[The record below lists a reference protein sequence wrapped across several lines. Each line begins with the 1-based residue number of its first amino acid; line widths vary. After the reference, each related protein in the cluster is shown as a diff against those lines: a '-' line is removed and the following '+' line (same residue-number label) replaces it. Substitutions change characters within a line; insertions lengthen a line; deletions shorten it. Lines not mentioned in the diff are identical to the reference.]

1 MRNFNRIV
9 NAVMFLTLS
18 ACNLPSNKTPLSA
31 PTIDTPP
38 SASSTPTLIPIE
50 TLLARLTS
58 TPEPTATPSLSVAF
72 ASDAPVNCRS
82 GPATSYSVIGELKP
96 GRQAEVIGK
105 SADLAWWY
113 VKNPSDPSTSCWL
126 FADVVTVVGNVELL
140 PVVKPPEVTVTGV
153 TVSVEPVLTSVTCDA
168 FPQSVT
174 LNIQISVS
182 GPSMVVWRWEE
193 SSTGDVSEEQRL
205 LVVEGGVKNVQAL
218 YQVKSARDYTM
229 IVRTLQPNEAAGEA
243 TFRAV
248 CTP

>member
-1 MRNFNRIV
+1 M
-9 NAVMFLTLS
+9 
-18 ACNLPSNKTPLSA
+18 
-31 PTIDTPP
+31 
-38 SASSTPTLIPIE
+38 
-50 TLLARLTS
+50 
-58 TPEPTATPSLSVAF
+58 
-72 ASDAPVNCRS
+72 
-82 GPATSYSVIGELKP
+82 IGELKS

-126 FADVVTVVGNVELL
+126 FADVVTVVGDVESL

-153 TVSVEPVLTSVTCDA
+153 TVSVEPDAMNVACNA
-168 FPQSVT
+168 FPRLVT

-193 SSTGDVSEEQRL
+193 ISTGDVSEEQNL
-205 LVVEGGVKNVQAL
+205 LVVEGGVKTIQAL
-218 YQVKSARDYTM
+218 YQVKSAQDYTM
-229 IVRTLQPNEAAGEA
+229 VVRTLQPNEATGRA